1 MFMIKFL
8 NNLVA
13 KQIKWNSLEHLIIC
27 CSITEISHFC
37 FAHTTAIWITI
48 GFKCDQKR
56 LCFLLSWKKAHA
68 KTCQHYVI
76 VVSHLIQKS
85 TSKCQAPVSQHFIN
99 FTDWYMPMLQY
110 CCVCLCS
117 WQSGILN
124 HTESG
129 CWLFLYL
136 LFKIFILAGF

>member
-1 MFMIKFL
+1 MIKFL
-8 NNLVA
+8 NNLLA

-56 LCFLLSWKKAHA
+56 LCFLLSWKMSHA

-76 VVSHLIQKS
+76 VVSHHIQKS
-85 TSKCQAPVSQHFIN
+85 TSKCQAPVSQYFIN

-110 CCVCLCS
+110 CCVCLCRVAYL
-117 WQSGILN
+117 ITLRVDA
-124 HTESG
+124 G
-129 CWLFLYL
+129 CFCICCLKFS
-136 LFKIFILAGF
+136 F